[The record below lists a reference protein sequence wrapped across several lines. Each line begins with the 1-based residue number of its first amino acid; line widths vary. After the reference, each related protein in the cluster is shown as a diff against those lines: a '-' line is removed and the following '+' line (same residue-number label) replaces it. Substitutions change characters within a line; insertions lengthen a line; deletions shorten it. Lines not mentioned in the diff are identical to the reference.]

1 MLIQILIFLE
11 PFFLQSGDK
20 RRKERES
27 TKANHTQ
34 SKEIRVL
41 KEIIALSSKVNNS
54 GQVYKYW
61 FVQKSESY
69 VLFFFSI
76 PEKDIWLNHI
86 SSVVSDCLKHNFS
99 CVWLFE
105 LMDCSLPGSSDHRIL
120 QTRILNY
127 IAISYPRGPSW
138 PWIQV
143 CISFCLLHWQ
153 VGSLLLAPVWFITKI
168 IMST

>member
-54 GQVYKYW
+54 GQVYKY
-61 FVQKSESY
+61 
-69 VLFFFSI
+69 
-76 PEKDIWLNHI
+76 
-86 SSVVSDCLKHNFS
+86 
-99 CVWLFE
+99 
-105 LMDCSLPGSSDHRIL
+105 
-120 QTRILNY
+120 
-127 IAISYPRGPSW
+127 
-138 PWIQV
+138 
-143 CISFCLLHWQ
+143 
-153 VGSLLLAPVWFITKI
+153 
-168 IMST
+168 